1 MASSRHPSPR
11 PSCLSLRYCAAVQHR
26 SCSFPCF
33 TLLPHGCLPH
43 RLLAPSWL
51 LARCVFSSNYARSIL
66 QSRCLRAG
74 DSAAVATQPES
85 PCLSPCCVVA
95 TLGRDHVLR
104 ARGFASTCRLPRRT
118 RRTARAIDI
127 RAHVLLSVDVL
138 PLASFAP
145 WRVTCGDLP
154 VAGTRYGRGVAL
166 PPPPPPLGTALAG
179 RSGPRAALALSPGA
193 NQPGRA
199 GPGRE
204 ATEGLERWPTEE
216 EKDRGDARRLVPGRS
231 GPTRPTRGR
240 ISQRTRVRH
249 GAFRLGR
256 ARPGRADTD
265 VKAGLEKRGEEMSV
279 LCLSERHCDDA
290 PAAAA
295 GWLQRL
301 CRRHRR
307 RGRRRARE
315 VGGWVG
321 ARRPCCSRWRRKGAS
336 ALSKRDAK
344 RSGAAAAS
352 ASTAGSPVQPVVVE
366 RVPPREDDVPRHV
379 QRRRLGRLRQRPQPG
394 ARERRRLCGDGDCC
408 RRRRR
413 LTGGRH
419 VVLQEIGR
427 I

>member
-1 MASSRHPSPR
+1 MIASSPPNRCNAHLLGTVAVAMASSRHPSPR

-154 VAGTRYGRGVAL
+154 VAGTRYGRWLAL
-166 PPPPPPLGTALAG
+166 PPPPPARDCPCWAVRAT
-179 RSGPRAALALSPGA
+179 SGPGPLSGSKPA
-193 NQPGRA
+193 RQGRA
-199 GPGRE
+199 GPGGDG
-204 ATEGLERWPTEE
+204 GLGEVA
-216 EKDRGDARRLVPGRS
+216 DRGRERPRRRPAAGAGEERANPTDARAHFSANPCAPRRF
-231 GPTRPTRGR
+231 
-240 ISQRTRVRH
+240 QA
-249 GAFRLGR
+249 GAGQTGKSRY
-256 ARPGRADTD
+256 
-265 VKAGLEKRGEEMSV
+265 
-279 LCLSERHCDDA
+279 
-290 PAAAA
+290 
-295 GWLQRL
+295 
-301 CRRHRR
+301 RRQ
-307 RGRRRARE
+307 
-315 VGGWVG
+315 GG
-321 ARRPCCSRWRRKGAS
+321 A
-336 ALSKRDAK
+336 
-344 RSGAAAAS
+344 
-352 ASTAGSPVQPVVVE
+352 
-366 RVPPREDDVPRHV
+366 
-379 QRRRLGRLRQRPQPG
+379 
-394 ARERRRLCGDGDCC
+394 
-408 RRRRR
+408 
-413 LTGGRH
+413 
-419 VVLQEIGR
+419 
-427 I
+427 